1 MKKKHI
7 LCGVVI
13 NDTYDGMKQG
23 RTKRVFFMMGE
34 LYMEITKMN
43 LFKKLQDRKK
53 CLLLTFMAFV
63 QTLLLWLR

>member
-43 LFKKLQDRKK
+43 LFNLKSATTRLI
-53 CLLLTFMAFV
+53 
-63 QTLLLWLR
+63 